1 VAIEKY
7 IRWQG
12 LAITQLTVAVSVVS
26 GLSVA
31 GLGLGASLLSS
42 GSLEPGVLVF
52 VAMGFLCVSAF
63 CSCAAV
69 VTRLLDFRLTAR
81 KVRKD
86 STSNYDKPL
95 VIFGKDKDEYGR
107 ATWRL
112 FWFGQASFLLG
123 ASCLIVAFG
132 QMYITRV
139 F

>member
-1 VAIEKY
+1 MATGKY

-31 GLGLGASLLSS
+31 GLGLGVSLLSK
-42 GSLEPGVLVF
+42 GLVNPGVLIF
-52 VAMGFLCVSAF
+52 LAMGFLCTSAF
-63 CSCAAV
+63 CNYAAV

-86 STSNYDKPL
+86 STPNYDKPL
-95 VIFGKDKDEYGR
+95 VIFWRDKDEYGR

-112 FWFGQASFLLG
+112 FWFGQTLFLLG
-123 ASCLIVAFG
+123 ASCLIVAVG
-132 QMYITRV
+132 QMYI
-139 F
+139 